1 MPTRNYYAILGL
13 QRGADPTEIKKAYR
27 RLARELHPDV
37 NPSEEAAERFKEVTA
52 AYDVLSDPAKKEIVD
67 LGGDPLAPGGG
78 AGAGAGAT
86 FGGFADIMDAFFG
99 GAAGASRGPRSRVR
113 PGADALVP
121 LELDLRDTVF
131 GTTRDITLD
140 TAVLCSTCSGAG
152 TAPGTHPETCP
163 TCQGRGEVQSVQRS
177 FLGQIVTARPCP
189 ECRGVGTLIRNPCPQ
204 CVGEGRVRAR
214 RTITVKVPAGVEDG
228 MRLRLS
234 GEGEVG
240 PGGGPAGDLY
250 VEIRERP
257 NKLFVRDGDE
267 LHCHVTLP
275 MTAAALGTEISLET
289 LEGMQNIVV
298 KPGTQSGTIVTLRAQ
313 GVPHL
318 QRGVGRGDLH
328 VHIDVAT
335 PDHLDDEQEEL
346 VRRLASLRG
355 EEQPTI
361 TVSSTP
367 PQPGSQGLFSRLRD
381 AFNGK

>member
-1 MPTRNYYAILGL
+1 MPTRDYYAILDVSHTATP
-13 QRGADPTEIKKAYR
+13 ADIKKAYR

-37 NPSEEAAERFKEVTA
+37 NPSAEAAERFKDVTA
-52 AYDVLSDPAKKEIVD
+52 AYDVLSDPEKRQVVD

-78 AGAGAGAT
+78 GGPGAGGAQ

-99 GAAGASRGPRSRVR
+99 GATSAARGPRSRVR

-121 LELDLRDTVF
+121 LELDLKDTAF
-131 GTTRDITLD
+131 GATREITLD
-140 TAVLCSTCSGAG
+140 TAVLCSACTGAG
-152 TAPGTHPETCP
+152 TAPGTHPDTCP
-163 TCQGRGEVQSVQRS
+163 TCGGRGEVQSVQRS
-177 FLGQIVTARPCP
+177 FLGQIMTARPCP
-189 ECRGVGTLIRNPCPQ
+189 ECRGAGSLIRNPCPQ

-240 PGGGPAGDLY
+240 PGGGPSGDLY

-257 NKLFVRDGDE
+257 NTLFTRDGDD
-267 LHCHVTLP
+267 LHCHVGLP

-289 LEGMQNIVV
+289 LDGQQSITV
-298 KPGTQSGTIVTLRAQ
+298 KPGTQSGTVVTLRAQ

-328 VHIDVAT
+328 VHIDVTT
-335 PDHLDDEQEEL
+335 PDHLDSEQEEL
-346 VRRLASLRG
+346 MRRLATLRG
-355 EEQPTI
+355 EEKPQI
-361 TVSSTP
+361 SVSSTP
-367 PQPGSQGLFSRLRD
+367 PDANGHGLFSRLRD
-381 AFNGK
+381 AFGK